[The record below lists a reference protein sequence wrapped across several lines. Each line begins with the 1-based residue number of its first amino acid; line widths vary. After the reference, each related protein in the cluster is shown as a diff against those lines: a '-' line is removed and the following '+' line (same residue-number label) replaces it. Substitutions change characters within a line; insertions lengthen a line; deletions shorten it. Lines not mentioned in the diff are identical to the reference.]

1 MRDLPR
7 QLNVDE
13 LADLFQARSRFVE
26 ALAAEEDPL
35 GRAREVLADL
45 PEEDRVEALAN
56 HPRIGERRL
65 AGRSA
70 AEQGDPTAEDPEV
83 LAELAELNAAYE
95 ERFGFRFV
103 VFVNRR
109 PRAEIVPV
117 LRERLERTR
126 EEELETGCDELVAI
140 AVDRWR
146 RF

>member
-1 MRDLPR
+1 M
-7 QLNVDE
+7 DE
-13 LADLFQARSRFVE
+13 LADLFQARSRVVE

-35 GRAREVLADL
+35 GRAREVLAAL
-45 PEEDRVEALAN
+45 PEEDRVEALAH

-65 AGRSA
+65 SGRSA
-70 AEQGDPTAEDPEV
+70 AEQGDPTAEDPEI
-83 LAELAELNAAYE
+83 LAQLAELNAAYE

-117 LRERLERTR
+117 LRQRLGRTR

-140 AVDRWR
+140 AVNRWR
-146 RF
+146 SS

>member
-1 MRDLPR
+1 
-7 QLNVDE
+7 VDE

-26 ALAAEEDPL
+26 VLAEEEDPL
-35 GRAREVLADL
+35 GRARDVLAAL
-45 PEEDRVEALAN
+45 PEEQRVEALAH

-65 AGRSA
+65 GGRSA
-70 AEQGDPTAEDPEV
+70 AEQGEPAHEDPEV
-83 LAELAELNAAYE
+83 LAELAALNAAYE

-109 PRAEIVPV
+109 PRAELVPV

-126 EEELETGCDELVAI
+126 AEELETGCDELVAI

-146 RF
+146 SS

>member
-7 QLNVDE
+7 KLTVEE

-26 ALAAEEDPL
+26 TLAGEDDPL
-35 GRAREVLADL
+35 GRAREVLGGL
-45 PEEDRVEALAN
+45 PKDQQVEALAH
-56 HPRIGERRL
+56 HPRIGAPNL
-65 AGRSA
+65 SGRPA
-70 AEQGDPTAEDPEV
+70 AEQGGGADPAV

-95 ERFGFRFV
+95 ARFGFRFV

-109 PRAEIVPV
+109 SRAEIVPV

-146 RF
+146 SS

>member
-1 MRDLPR
+1 M
-7 QLNVDE
+7 DE

-26 ALAAEEDPL
+26 ALAEEEDPL
-35 GRAREVLADL
+35 ARAREVLSEL
-45 PEEDRVEALAN
+45 PEEDRVEALAH
-56 HPRIGERRL
+56 HPRIGAPNL
-65 AGRSA
+65 SSRSA
-70 AEQGDPTAEDPEV
+70 AEQGTDADPAV

-103 VFVNRR
+103 VFVDRR

-140 AVDRWR
+140 ALDRWR
-146 RF
+146 SS

>member
-1 MRDLPR
+1 
-7 QLNVDE
+7 VDE

-26 ALAAEEDPL
+26 ALAEVEDPL
-35 GRAREVLADL
+35 GRAREVLAGL
-45 PEEDRVEALAN
+45 PEEQRVEALAH
-56 HPRIGERRL
+56 HPRIGAPNL
-65 AGRSA
+65 KGRSA
-70 AEQGDPTAEDPEV
+70 TEQGGDTDPAV

-126 EEELETGCDELVAI
+126 AEELETGCDELVAI
-140 AVDRWR
+140 AQDRWQSS
-146 RF
+146 